1 MCLQSLQQDI
11 EVKVSFKAVGNP
23 LNYLIRADA
32 AHQLMCLLS
41 FLLWVCCSFFCIY
54 CCWMC
59 IILCKSVLIVTF
71 LYFFFFFLLGGSV
84 ISRNQTLAGSWL
96 MVVRPPWL
104 FLLFWSD
111 FFVLA
116 LSFYVDGTNSWLFE
130 CWFLMLI
137 VRGLVD
143 CCCLQA
149 RTLLSGELSAECTS
163 YHVKAKLGSA
173 SDVTPSSF
181 SLTWLHDEKVNEKVN
196 VSSKKV
202 KAGSCEA
209 VLPSPR
215 SYGNRRHAFF
225 LFNF

>member
-1 MCLQSLQQDI
+1 MQPISWCVYCHSSCEFVVVFSVFTVVECASFCANQSL
-11 EVKVSFKAVGNP
+11 
-23 LNYLIRADA
+23 
-32 AHQLMCLLS
+32 LLH
-41 FLLWVCCSFFCIY
+41 FFI
-54 CCWMC
+54 
-59 IILCKSVLIVTF
+59 S
-71 LYFFFFFLLGGSV
+71 FFFLLGGSV

>member
-41 FLLWVCCSFFCIY
+41 FLLWVCCSFFCID

-59 IILCKSVLIVTF
+59 IILYKSVLIVTF
-71 LYFFFFFLLGGSV
+71 LSFFFFLLGGSV

-96 MVVRPPWL
+96 MVVRPRWL
-104 FLLFWSD
+104 FVAI

-181 SLTWLHDEKVNEKVN
+181 SLTSWRE
-196 VSSKKV
+196 SKRK
-202 KAGSCEA
+202 GECE
-209 VLPSPR
+209 
-215 SYGNRRHAFF
+215 F
-225 LFNF
+225 

>member
-1 MCLQSLQQDI
+1 MQPISWCVYCHSSCEFVVVFSVFTVVECASFCANQSL
-11 EVKVSFKAVGNP
+11 
-23 LNYLIRADA
+23 
-32 AHQLMCLLS
+32 LLH
-41 FLLWVCCSFFCIY
+41 FFI
-54 CCWMC
+54 
-59 IILCKSVLIVTF
+59 S
-71 LYFFFFFLLGGSV
+71 FFFFSWVDQSSV
-84 ISRNQTLAGSWL
+84 VIKPSQGAGWWWSVLADFFCCSEAI
-96 MVVRPPWL
+96 
-104 FLLFWSD
+104 

>member
-59 IILCKSVLIVTF
+59 IILYKSVLIVTF
-71 LYFFFFFLLGGSV
+71 LSFFFFLLGGSV

-96 MVVRPPWL
+96 MVVRPRWL
-104 FLLFWSD
+104 FVAI

-181 SLTWLHDEKVNEKVN
+181 SLTSWRE
-196 VSSKKV
+196 SKRK
-202 KAGSCEA
+202 GECE
-209 VLPSPR
+209 
-215 SYGNRRHAFF
+215 F
-225 LFNF
+225 

>member
-1 MCLQSLQQDI
+1 MHHFVQISPYCYISLFLFFFSWVDQSSVVIKPSQGAGWWWSVL
-11 EVKVSFKAVGNP
+11 
-23 LNYLIRADA
+23 AD
-32 AHQLMCLLS
+32 
-41 FLLWVCCSFFCIY
+41 FFCCSEAI
-54 CCWMC
+54 
-59 IILCKSVLIVTF
+59 
-71 LYFFFFFLLGGSV
+71 
-84 ISRNQTLAGSWL
+84 
-96 MVVRPPWL
+96 
-104 FLLFWSD
+104 

>member
-1 MCLQSLQQDI
+1 MQPISWCVYCHSSCEFVVVFSVFTVVECASFCANQSL
-11 EVKVSFKAVGNP
+11 S
-23 LNYLIRADA
+23 L
-32 AHQLMCLLS
+32 H
-41 FLLWVCCSFFCIY
+41 FFI
-54 CCWMC
+54 
-59 IILCKSVLIVTF
+59 S
-71 LYFFFFFLLGGSV
+71 FFFLLGGSV

-96 MVVRPPWL
+96 MVVRPRWL

>member
-1 MCLQSLQQDI
+1 MQPISWCVYCHSSCEFVVVFSVFTVVECASFCANQSL
-11 EVKVSFKAVGNP
+11 S
-23 LNYLIRADA
+23 L
-32 AHQLMCLLS
+32 H
-41 FLLWVCCSFFCIY
+41 FFI
-54 CCWMC
+54 
-59 IILCKSVLIVTF
+59 S
-71 LYFFFFFLLGGSV
+71 FFFLLGGSV